1 MLNVGNQRLACSISL
16 DDTVILTGGVYTKT
30 TVSEYNTEG
39 WVRDLAP
46 LTHGRDG
53 HACTSFLSA
62 SGERVSGHCDGTLN

>member
-1 MLNVGNQRLACSISL
+1 MLNVDNYREACSIPL
-16 DDTVILTGGVYTKT
+16 ENTVILTGGYFTET

-53 HACTSFLSA
+53 HACISFLSA